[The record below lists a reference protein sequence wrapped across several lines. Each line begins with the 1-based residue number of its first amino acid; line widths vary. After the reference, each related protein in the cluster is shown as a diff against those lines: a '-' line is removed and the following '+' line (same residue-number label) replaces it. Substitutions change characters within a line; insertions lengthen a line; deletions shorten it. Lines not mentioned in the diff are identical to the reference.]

1 MSNNQKEY
9 RQLWRE
15 LESVDVRAPDALQ
28 KVADITTRLDQL
40 RKALEAAE

>member
-1 MSNNQKEY
+1 MTNKQKQY

-28 KVADITTRLDQL
+28 RVADITTRLDQL
-40 RKALEAAE
+40 RIELKAA

>member
-40 RKALEAAE
+40 KIRLRAAK

>member
-40 RKALEAAE
+40 KIRLRAAV